1 MKGLLLKDV
10 YMMASEVKYLI
21 LLAAIVLFLQNDW
34 LFIFFILYAS
44 ALPITSLAYDE
55 QAKWKNLADMLP
67 FTPQQLVGSKY
78 LLGYILAGGATLVVL
93 ASKGIG
99 QGGAWGAGH
108 MMLAGVALCIS
119 IVIGAVQFPLMYG
132 IGVEK
137 GRLLF
142 ILCTVVSSSLLY
154 SAAGVI
160 EETAFSYGTRFWVKI
175 FLPLAFFTVIC
186 SLISFHISIK
196 LYQRTK

>member
-1 MKGLLLKDV
+1 MRGLVLKDA
-10 YMMASEVKYLI
+10 YTMASEVKYL
-21 LLAAIVLFLQNDW
+21 LLLTAIVFFLQNDW

-67 FTPQQLVGSKY
+67 FTPKQLVGSKY

-108 MMLAGVALCIS
+108 MILVGVVFCIS

-142 ILCTVVSSSLLY
+142 ILLTVVSSSLMY
-154 SAAGVI
+154 SAAGI
-160 EETAFSYGTRFWVKI
+160 LEETAFSYGTGFWIKA
-175 FLPLAFFTVIC
+175 FFALAVFTVIF
-186 SLISFHISIK
+186 SLISFHISVK